1 MSQVTA
7 PILLDSTG
15 QDISAKLQAIANAI
29 NGGTIDPLTVTQNG
43 TYTPSGTTIGY
54 GPVTVNVGGG
64 GNAWASLDEP
74 SASIGQN
81 GDYYFH
87 LVNGT
92 PALASEAITNASTAA
107 AGWEFGVNESIAVVG
122 ARAKARSSYT
132 ATIKFG
138 LLDGT
143 VLAEKS
149 IDLENDSWVTVLFDN
164 PITLTV
170 NQDYIIMVLGNQNTF
185 YYSSSRP
192 TLATNKLSYVRGRYG
207 SFPGTVEPQSYYNV
221 DVLIG
226 REEPPYMADRQYYKT
241 GGVWVPV

>member
-1 MSQVTA
+1 MEDFDIVSY
-7 PILLDSTG
+7 LLGTKS
-15 QDISAKLQAIANAI
+15 
-29 NGGTIDPLTVTQNG
+29 GG
-43 TYTPSGTTIGY
+43 
-54 GPVTVNVGGG
+54 GGGGGSG

-74 SASIGQN
+74 SASVGAD

-92 PALASEAITNASTAA
+92 PALASEATTDASTAA
-107 AGWEFGVNESIAVVG
+107 AGWEFSANESITVVG

-143 VLAEKS
+143 VLAEKN
-149 IDLENDSWVTVLFDN
+149 IDLENGDWVTVLFDN
-164 PITLTV
+164 PITLTA

-185 YYSSSRP
+185 NYSSSRP
-192 TLATNKLSYVRGRYG
+192 TMATNKLSYVRGRYG
-207 SFPGTVEPQSYYNV
+207 SFPGTAEPGSYYNV

-226 REEPPYMADRQYYKT
+226 SGEPPYTADRQYYKT
-241 GGVWVPV
+241 GGVWVAV